1 LNEYVGTHTGGTGL
15 SVVISLDGSELTAS
29 SNGGKAVAYE
39 AEGRDLFFTPGLPPG
54 TPRSR
59 IIFQRDKSGHI
70 AGYVSSRGLEL
81 TRSGFVA
88 PQNDT
93 AVTQPGISST
103 VLPAAD
109 LVVRRFGDVAIATFI
124 HERVTHYYGQILHTK
139 YRSTETWIKRGTEW
153 KMLALQS
160 CEFGRPLPWPPS

>member
-1 LNEYVGTHTGGTGL
+1 MARWIT
-15 SVVISLDGSELTAS
+15 
-29 SNGGKAVAYE
+29 
-39 AEGRDLFFTPGLPPG
+39 
-54 TPRSR
+54 
-59 IIFQRDKSGHI
+59 KSGPI
-70 AGYVSSRGLEL
+70 
-81 TRSGFVA
+81 A
-88 PQNDT
+88 PQSDT

-124 HERVTHYYGQILHTK
+124 HERVTHYYGQILHAK

-160 CEFGRPLPWPPS
+160 CELDHPLPSPLG